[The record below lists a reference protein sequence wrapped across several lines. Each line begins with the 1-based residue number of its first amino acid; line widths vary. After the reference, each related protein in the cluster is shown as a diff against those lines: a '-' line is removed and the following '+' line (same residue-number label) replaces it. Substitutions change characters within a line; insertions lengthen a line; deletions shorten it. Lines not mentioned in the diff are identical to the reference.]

1 MEKAR
6 CCRLEEFIAE
16 PHTLSGRNKI
26 IYARLDPERSVQ
38 IYMHRIT
45 HFAEG
50 TIKNLYE
57 AISTIH
63 DGDIY

>member
-1 MEKAR
+1 ME
-6 CCRLEEFIAE
+6 E
-16 PHTLSGRNKI
+16 TKI

-63 DGDIY
+63 DGGIH